1 MHKKTGS
8 IISLLAIFVMLL
20 AGCTQP
26 IPMMPSAEAPAAD
39 TADGA
44 AADSAAATAAE
55 AQPGGVWTRAITS
68 DASILNPILS
78 SDSTSSSVTAMLVPA
93 LIGQDPFTGAL
104 VPDGSISEGWTV
116 SEDGLVWTFT
126 LRDDVFWS
134 DGEAVDAEDFKF
146 TYEAIASAAV
156 ESPRK
161 PNVEKI
167 ASIETPDARTVIVTF
182 TEVKCDGL
190 GDLGLGLLPSH
201 LYADDFSDIMENEMN
216 EAPAVSAGPFVFQS
230 WTRDDNIIVTRNDN
244 YYLGAPYM
252 DGMIYKIIPDPGAQ
266 LAALQSGEI
275 STMGLQPAQ
284 VASVEG
290 DPNINVYNFND
301 DGYDYIGLNLANPE
315 NPMPGRDEEGNLIEQ
330 DPHPILSDLNVRK
343 AIAHALDY
351 DAIIE
356 QVYLGQG
363 YQIASNVLPAVPWAH
378 DDTLEPYAYDA
389 ELAIQLLEEAGWVDS
404 DGDGIR
410 EKDGNPLTL
419 NLRTN
424 AGNRTRE
431 NLGVLA
437 QDQLNAI
444 GFDIQF
450 EAIDFGTLVGQLL
463 GQTYDMVII
472 GWTGVGADP
481 NDDGFWS
488 TKFDTPDSGFNFV
501 SYASEEM
508 DALLDAGLNVPGCAE
523 EERAPI
529 YKQIQKMIYDDVPY
543 VFISGGVGNTAYS
556 KDWAGIEPGE
566 WSLYWNVEKW
576 SLTQ

>member
-1 MHKKTGS
+1 
-8 IISLLAIFVMLL
+8 MLL

-26 IPMMPSAEAPAAD
+26 IPMMPSEAPAAD
-39 TADGA
+39 TSGDT
-44 AADSAAATAAE
+44 AATGDMATGTG
-55 AQPGGVWTRAITS
+55 QPGGVWTRALTS
-68 DASILNPILS
+68 DATILNPILS
-78 SDSTSSSVTAMLVPA
+78 SESQSTAVSAMIYPA
-93 LIGQDPFTGAL
+93 LIGQDPFTGAF

-116 SEDGLVWTFT
+116 SDDGLVWTFT

-134 DGEAVDAEDFKF
+134 DGEPVTAEDFKF
-146 TYEAIASAAV
+146 TYEAIASDAV

-167 ASIETPDARTVIVTF
+167 ANIETPDERTVVVTF
-182 TEVKCDGL
+182 NEVKCDGL

-201 LYADDFSDIMENEMN
+201 LYAADFSDIMENTMN

-244 YYLGAPYM
+244 YFLGAPYM
-252 DGMIYKIIPDPGAQ
+252 DGMIYKIVPDPGAQ

-284 VASVEG
+284 VAAVEN
-290 DPNINVYNFND
+290 DPNLNVYNFND

-315 NPMPGRDEEGNLIEQ
+315 NPQPGQDEEGNLIEQ

-343 AIAHALDY
+343 AIAHSLDY
-351 DAIIE
+351 AAIID

-378 DDTLEPYAYDA
+378 DDTLQPYNYDS
-389 ELAIQLLEEAGWVDS
+389 ELAAQLLEESGWVDS

-410 EKDGNPLTL
+410 EKDGQTLSLTL
-419 NLRTN
+419 LTN

-437 QDQLNAI
+437 QDQLNAV
-444 GFDIQF
+444 GFDITF

-488 TKFDTPDSGFNFV
+488 TKYDTPDSGFNFV
-501 SYASEEM
+501 SYHDPELDE
-508 DALLDAGLNVPGCAE
+508 LLDAGLNVPGCSE

-529 YKQIQKMIYDDVPY
+529 YKQIQQKIYENVPY
-543 VFISGGVGNTAYS
+543 VFISGGVGNTAYTD
-556 KDWAGIEPGE
+556 DWAGVEPGE
-566 WSLYWNVEKW
+566 WNFYWNVEKW
-576 SLTQ
+576 SLSQ